1 MKKTFQQLYVNFP
14 QVTHKFSFWMLSQY
28 KIREED
34 YDDSISEHRY
44 IIAAR
49 FFGESTDLPTFLNA
63 DGLEDRIED
72 MFDRYQKAEAIVSN
86 QDPLDKL
93 SNLDWKTRND
103 MTEKLFTRK
112 TNPGLRDT
120 LIRLTNFRL
129 PALSDALIPLKVKKP
144 EFGLKDQALETVM
157 DNHQLW
163 LDNIRWAWDVKA
175 NKIEIPF

>member
-1 MKKTFQQLYVNFP
+1 M
-14 QVTHKFSFWMLSQY
+14 
-28 KIREED
+28 
-34 YDDSISEHRY
+34 
-44 IIAAR
+44 A
-49 FFGESTDLPTFLNA
+49 FL
-63 DGLEDRIED
+63 I
-72 MFDRYQKAEAIVSN
+72 K
-86 QDPLDKL
+86 
-93 SNLDWKTRND
+93 
-103 MTEKLFTRK
+103 EKLFTRK